1 MLGVRRERARLL
13 GATLAAAVWTGAT
26 GDARADGPAD
36 AAAAQALFDDAKA
49 LMKDGNYAAACP
61 KLDESERLQPA
72 GGTIMFL
79 GLCRESEGKTATAWA
94 KLNEALS
101 AARRDSR
108 PDREKVAQEHIAALT
123 PRLTR
128 LDIELSEDA
137 RAVAGLEIRLDGEV
151 IALALMG
158 TAIPVD
164 PGDHVVRATAPGM
177 KPWETSAKTAGEGAT
192 AKVSVPPLEKD
203 PNAVAAPP
211 PPVVAPPAPS
221 TTAVPAAPPAPADTG
236 SSSGRTQRTIA
247 LVVGGAGVVALGIG
261 TYFGVTALSKKGDEN
276 AQCPGGSSGPCN
288 STGVSLSQTAVSD
301 GNVAS
306 VLLGVG
312 AVAVVGAG
320 VLWLTAPRAGAATA
334 TTTTAWRVSPLVGR
348 DSAGLSVA
356 GGW

>member
-1 MLGVRRERARLL
+1 MACARGDRGLLL
-13 GATLAAAVWTGAT
+13 GGLLAAAVGIA
-26 GDARADGPAD
+26 GSARADGPAD
-36 AAAAQALFDDAKA
+36 AAAAQTLFDDAKA
-49 LMKDGNYAAACP
+49 LMKNGDYAAACP

-72 GGTIMFL
+72 GGTLMFL

-108 PDREKVAQEHIAALT
+108 PDREKVAREHIAALA

-128 LDIELSEDA
+128 MTIELSDEA
-137 RAVAGLEIRLDGEV
+137 KATAGLEVRLDGEV
-151 IALALMG
+151 MAPALMG

-164 PGDHVVRATAPGM
+164 PGDHAVHVTAPGM
-177 KPWETSAKTAGEGAT
+177 KAWDTSAKAAGEGAT
-192 AKVSVPPLEKD
+192 AKVTVPALEKD
-203 PNAVAAPP
+203 ATAVAPP
-211 PPVVAPPAPS
+211 PTPVVAPPPGPAPS
-221 TTAVPAAPPAPADTG
+221 PPPAPADAG
-236 SSSGRTQRTIA
+236 SSPGGTQRTIA

-261 TYFGVTALSKKGDEN
+261 TYFGIAALSKKNDEN
-276 AQCPGGSSGPCN
+276 AQCPGGSTGPCN
-288 STGVSLSQTAVSD
+288 PTGVSLSQTAVSD

-320 VLWLTAPRAGAATA
+320 VLWLTAPKGTPTA
-334 TTTTAWRVSPLVGR
+334 AWRVSPLVGR
-348 DSAGLSVA
+348 DSAGLSVQ